1 MLATIKKGDIGEAVK
16 VVQYLTGYSERNKA
30 DGVFDDSFLEY
41 FINWQE
47 THGVEPNGICDK
59 KSLSVIAKSLPT
71 CSTSKNKTSAYTCAI
86 QIILGGLEVD
96 GIYGSKTKNAVAAFQ
111 AANGLEVD
119 GICGKKTWACL
130 LGAGEIS
137 PVVPEGKII
146 NKCVYYCQWDNRW
159 KNIKYSIYTSAQ
171 TIGNSGCGTT
181 SMAMIVATFCDKSI
195 TPVEMSA
202 LAVKKGY
209 RTKNSGTDPGFF
221 KYVFEHYDG
230 FSQYLPTKSLPT
242 IKSALAQGALV
253 IVNVNN
259 NDDNF
264 WTKHGHYIVAVGY
277 DQNGYIY
284 ANDPNKTSHPRKQKE
299 DKFKLC
305 MKGAWIFWPDNND
318 DIEEPKPQE
327 SSKNDLASGNGNKV
341 LISGGDC
348 NIRSI
353 ASTSGRIVGV
363 AKEGS
368 ILDYGGQTAANGWLL
383 VSGNAGSGWVSNKYA
398 HLI

>member
-1 MLATIKKGDIGEAVK
+1 MVSTIKKGDIGEAVK
-16 VVQYLTGYSERNKA
+16 VIQYLTGYSERNKA

-41 FINWQE
+41 FVNWQE
-47 THGVEPNGICDK
+47 THGLEPNGVCDE
-59 KSLSVIAKSLPT
+59 KSLKAIVKILPT
-71 CSTSKNKTSAYTCAI
+71 CSTSKNKTSAYACAI

-119 GICGKKTWACL
+119 GICGQKTWTCL
-130 LGAGEIS
+130 LGACEFS
-137 PVVPEGKII
+137 SAVPDGKVI
-146 NKCVYYCQWDNRW
+146 NKCVYYCQWDSRW
-159 KNIKYSIYTSAQ
+159 KNIKYSTHTSEQ

-181 SMAMIVATFCDKSI
+181 SAAMIIATFCDPKI

-209 RTKNSGTDPGFF
+209 RTENSGTDAGFF
-221 KYVFEHYDG
+221 KYIAD
-230 FSQYLPTKSLPT
+230 QYAQIGQFTPSKSLAT
-242 IKSALAQGALV
+242 IKSALSHGALV

-259 NDDNF
+259 KDNNF

-277 DQNGYIY
+277 DQNGCIY

-299 DKFKLC
+299 DKFVLC
-305 MKGAWIFWPDNND
+305 MKGAWIFWPVESDNGDPAN
-318 DIEEPKPQE
+318 EPAPEKPQT
-327 SSKNDLASGNGNKV
+327 SNGKKV
-341 LISGGDC
+341 MISGGDC
-348 NIRSI
+348 NIRTI

-363 AKEGS
+363 AKNGT
-368 ILDYGGQTAANGWLL
+368 IMDYGGQTAANGWLL
-383 VSGNAGSGWVSNKYA
+383 VSGDAGSGWVSNKYG